1 MRVYDDVS
9 QSEGRFCDR
18 QKRKSFPP
26 GEGKLSVQRTT
37 DEGRRLKDMKKKTR
51 RFLVMVLMILSILS
65 LTACGKYNSS
75 WSATAFAHSNTSKS
89 ASMSFWKF
97 DGTIV
102 FKLKCKDS
110 GKEVLKYSG
119 KLDGKEENGTITVYY
134 DDDGTKKELFSLKNG
149 ESVEATLD
157 KLNEGTV
164 HIIVETDNRCE
175 NGELEFNIE

>member
-1 MRVYDDVS
+1 
-9 QSEGRFCDR
+9 
-18 QKRKSFPP
+18 
-26 GEGKLSVQRTT
+26 
-37 DEGRRLKDMKKKTR
+37 MKKKTR

-149 ESVEATLD
+149 ESE
-157 KLNEGTV
+157 
-164 HIIVETDNRCE
+164 
-175 NGELEFNIE
+175 

>member
-37 DEGRRLKDMKKKTR
+37 DEGRRLKDMKKKTH

-75 WSATAFAHSNTSKS
+75 WSATAFVHSNTSKS

-157 KLNEGTV
+157 KLNEGSV

>member
-1 MRVYDDVS
+1 
-9 QSEGRFCDR
+9 
-18 QKRKSFPP
+18 
-26 GEGKLSVQRTT
+26 
-37 DEGRRLKDMKKKTR
+37 MKKKTR
-51 RFLVMVLMILSILS
+51 RFLVMVLMLLTILT

-75 WSATAFAHSNTSKS
+75 WSATAFVHSNTSKS

-119 KLDGKEENGTITVYY
+119 KLEDKNEEEDGTITVYY
-134 DDDGTKKELFSLKNG
+134 DDDETKKELFTLKNG
-149 ESVEATLD
+149 ESVEATLN

-164 HIIVETDNRCE
+164 YIIVETDIRCE

>member
-1 MRVYDDVS
+1 
-9 QSEGRFCDR
+9 
-18 QKRKSFPP
+18 
-26 GEGKLSVQRTT
+26 
-37 DEGRRLKDMKKKTR
+37 MKKKTR

-119 KLDGKEENGTITVYY
+119 KLDGKEENGTITVLYY
-134 DDDGTKKELFSLKNG
+134 DDDGTKKELFLLKNG

>member
-1 MRVYDDVS
+1 
-9 QSEGRFCDR
+9 
-18 QKRKSFPP
+18 
-26 GEGKLSVQRTT
+26 
-37 DEGRRLKDMKKKTR
+37 MKKKTR

-75 WSATAFAHSNTSKS
+75 WNATAFVHSNTSKS

-97 DGTIV
+97 EGTIV

-119 KLDGKEENGTITVYY
+119 KLDGKEKNGTITVYY

>member
-1 MRVYDDVS
+1 
-9 QSEGRFCDR
+9 
-18 QKRKSFPP
+18 
-26 GEGKLSVQRTT
+26 
-37 DEGRRLKDMKKKTR
+37 MKKKACR
-51 RFLVMVLMILSILS
+51 SAVILLMLVSSLT

-75 WSATAFAHSNTSKS
+75 WSAMAFAHSNTSKS

-102 FKLKCKDS
+102 FKLNCKDS
-110 GKEVLKYSG
+110 GREVLKYKG
-119 KLDGKEENGTITVYY
+119 ELDNKEENGTITVYY

-164 HIIVETDNRCE
+164 YIIVETDLRCE

>member
-1 MRVYDDVS
+1 
-9 QSEGRFCDR
+9 
-18 QKRKSFPP
+18 
-26 GEGKLSVQRTT
+26 
-37 DEGRRLKDMKKKTR
+37 MKKKTR
-51 RFLVMVLMILSILS
+51 RFLVMVLMLLTILS

-75 WSATAFAHSNTSKS
+75 WSATAFVHSNTSKS

-157 KLNEGTV
+157 KLNEGSV

>member
-1 MRVYDDVS
+1 
-9 QSEGRFCDR
+9 
-18 QKRKSFPP
+18 
-26 GEGKLSVQRTT
+26 
-37 DEGRRLKDMKKKTR
+37 MKKKPR